1 MMLNW
6 NKRRRD
12 TRKNSYRRCAFTGY
26 RPQKMPFGYDE
37 SDPRCVEFKEKLRE
51 TIEALIGEGYAHFLS
66 GGAQGMDQFAAEI
79 VVELKEKYPW
89 IKLEMVSP
97 FDGQAAKWPVSSR
110 LRLAYL
116 YDAADIVTPVSHEY
130 TKGCMFQRNRYLV
143 DHADLLLAA
152 YDGQPG
158 GTAMTCGYA
167 EEMGVPVKRIM
178 PKTEGA

>member
-1 MMLNW
+1 MMLGVN
-6 NKRRRD
+6 RRKKSNHR
-12 TRKNSYRRCAFTGY
+12 NYRRCAFTGY

-37 SDPRCVEFKEKLRE
+37 SDPRCVEFKAHLKQ

-89 IKLEMVSP
+89 IVLEMVSP
-97 FDGQAAKWPVSSR
+97 FDGQASKWPASSR

-116 YDAADIVTPVSHEY
+116 YDEADIVTPVSHEY
-130 TKGCMFQRNRYLV
+130 TKNCMFLRNRYLV

-167 EEMGVPVKRIM
+167 EEMGVPVRRIM
-178 PKTEGA
+178 PEHEGA

>member
-6 NKRRRD
+6 NRRRRH
-12 TRKNSYRRCAFTGY
+12 TRKNGYRRCAFTGY

-51 TIEALIGEGYAHFLS
+51 TIEGLIAEGYAHFLS

-130 TKGCMFQRNRYLV
+130 T
-143 DHADLLLAA
+143 
-152 YDGQPG
+152 
-158 GTAMTCGYA
+158 
-167 EEMGVPVKRIM
+167 
-178 PKTEGA
+178 